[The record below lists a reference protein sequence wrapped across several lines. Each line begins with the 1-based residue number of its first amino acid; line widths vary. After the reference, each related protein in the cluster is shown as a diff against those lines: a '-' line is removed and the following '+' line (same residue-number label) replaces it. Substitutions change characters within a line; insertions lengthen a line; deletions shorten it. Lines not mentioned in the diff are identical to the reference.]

1 MREILIKILA
11 KSIRNMRNMR
21 NMKITGLA
29 KILVKKL
36 EL

>member
-1 MREILIKILA
+1 MREILLKTLA
-11 KSIRNMRNMR
+11 KSIRNMR

-29 KILVKKL
+29 KILVRKL